1 VATQQVVQVSIESC
15 EIQVLTIFSLSTLHR
30 EYAALVSVAYY
41 DLFETIL
48 RPRLSKASRIERRDI
63 EQTMAKYS
71 VNEPQATAILS
82 SLQTDGFVL
91 IQGCAT
97 FYYFSISVY

>member
-1 VATQQVVQVSIESC
+1 MAAQEVVQVSIKPCTS
-15 EIQVLTIFSLSTLHR
+15 QVLTVLSLSTLHR

-41 DLFETIL
+41 DLFEIIL
-48 RPRLSKASRIERRDI
+48 CPRLSKAARVNRRDV
-63 EQTMAKYS
+63 EQTMAKYN

-91 IQGCAT
+91 IQG
-97 FYYFSISVY
+97 